1 MKNLSVIIDWLEFT
15 MLHTDLTQAMK
26 ILDLDWDTFS
36 PLAKGRYGYNHQ
48 LKWNDGNVFLMF
60 TAKDET
66 AQTHEQP
73 QPAFPGLGAANRRS
87 GLCSLLARRVLLCL
101 FQGIGHEEDET
112 RKEDDAIDAADTFAV
127 ERQRTEVIQTEDDH
141 QCRGDDRGG
150 DILPDG

>member
-1 MKNLSVIIDWLEFT
+1 

-66 AQTHEQP
+66 ADVNTLIDLKAGVHVII
-73 QPAFPGLGAANRRS
+73 S
-87 GLCSLLARRVLLCL
+87 G
-101 FQGIGHEEDET
+101 QGC
-112 RKEDDAIDAADTFAV
+112 
-127 ERQRTEVIQTEDDH
+127 RQYS
-141 QCRGDDRGG
+141 
-150 DILPDG
+150 